1 MRRAHPRKGK
11 LIADLVEDINAPIS
25 IDACTPNA
33 HTAMRERNDFLLSER
48 SMHGRRT
55 KVRIAFEVYCRGGMR
70 PMNYERLPG
79 EHMIISCPSPD
90 QARAAIRLIQRV
102 CESLDGKF
110 LAEDE

>member
-1 MRRAHPRKGK
+1 
-11 LIADLVEDINAPIS
+11 
-25 IDACTPNA
+25 
-33 HTAMRERNDFLLSER
+33 
-48 SMHGRRT
+48 
-55 KVRIAFEVYCRGGMR
+55 MR